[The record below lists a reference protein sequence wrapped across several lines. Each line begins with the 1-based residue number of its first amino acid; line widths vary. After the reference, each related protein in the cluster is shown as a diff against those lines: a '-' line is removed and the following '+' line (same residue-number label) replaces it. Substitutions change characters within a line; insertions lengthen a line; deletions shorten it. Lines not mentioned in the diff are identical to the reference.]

1 VISLNALSSYLG
13 KLDGRDKQ
21 TGLILERQTKIE
33 NGKKESQLIK
43 QMKKVY
49 RMC

>member
-21 TGLILERQTKIE
+21 SGLILERQTKFE
-33 NGKKESQLIK
+33 NGEKESKFK